1 MKTVKILSYVL
12 ISLAIV
18 AVITG
23 TVYFVYNFLRNGQK
37 SFYVTYGETKIKTG
51 SIASIDFPENETVF
65 FTGRTLAG
73 VGDKNTQVDNFA
85 VSVVPLESLTGVTY
99 TSDGKEESL
108 TNELDFS
115 NVFRVTKDGA
125 TFSVFVPAQLDLKAA
140 IAQATGKDVTS
151 VSNLPE
157 GRTSYFAVKVNYE
170 PENAVVLIGITLT
183 II

>member
-23 TVYFVYNFLRNGQK
+23 TVYFVYNFTRNGQK
-37 SFYVTYGETKIKTG
+37 SFYVTYGDTKIKTG

-99 TSDGKEESL
+99 MSDGKEESL

-125 TFSVFVPAQLDLKAA
+125 TFSVFVPAKLDLKAA

-157 GRTSYFAVKVNYE
+157 GRTAYFVIRVHYE
-170 PENAVVLIGITLT
+170 PENTTVLIGIVLT
-183 II
+183 IE

>member
-1 MKTVKILSYVL
+1 MKAIKVLSYLLVL
-12 ISLAIV
+12 LALA
-18 AVITG
+18 AVVTG
-23 TVYFVYNFLRNGQK
+23 TVYFINNFVRNGQK
-37 SFYVTYGETKIKTG
+37 SFYVTYGDTKIKTG

-125 TFSVFVPAQLDLKAA
+125 TFSVFVP

-157 GRTSYFAVKVNYE
+157 GRTAYFAVKVSYE
-170 PENAVVLIGITLT
+170 PENAVVFIGITLT

>member
-12 ISLAIV
+12 VSLAIV

-23 TVYFVYNFLRNGQK
+23 TVYFVYNFIRNGQK
-37 SFYVTYGETKIKTG
+37 SFYVTYGETKIQAG
-51 SIASIDFPENETVF
+51 SIVGLELPENETVF
-65 FTGRTLAG
+65 FTGRTVAG
-73 VGDKNTQVDNFA
+73 VGDENTQVENFT

-99 TSDGKEESL
+99 TADGKEESL

-157 GRTSYFAVKVNYE
+157 GRTAYFVIRVHYE
-170 PENAVVLIGITLT
+170 PENTTVLIGIVLT
-183 II
+183 IE